1 MASKAEY
8 IFDGLTDMELIMLQ
22 HKARR
27 FPEDKPFV
35 EAILIELGNRTKAE
49 TKGE

>member
-22 HKARR
+22 
-27 FPEDKPFV
+27 
-35 EAILIELGNRTKAE
+35 
-49 TKGE
+49 